1 MRFIVIAALVL
12 AGCAIHDKFAFTL
25 SDGTVATSSD
35 TASGSVNNAGF
46 LTLSDDAWSLTMD
59 LQGLAPGDH
68 AITNGAGELQISET
82 SSGQTYM
89 TSLGGSCSVW
99 LDAHGASNGS
109 PVTGHFT
116 CTGLT
121 STKGTTVDVS
131 EATFEVPISDPAN
144 NPLHH

>member
-1 MRFIVIAALVL
+1 MRHIAIMALP

-35 TASGSVNNAGF
+35 SASGSVNNAGF
-46 LTLSDDAWSLTMD
+46 LTLSDDTWSLTMD
-59 LQGLAPGDH
+59 LQGLAPGNH
-68 AITNGAGELQISET
+68 AITSGSGELQISQASTGE
-82 SSGQTYM
+82 TYM
-89 TSLGGSCSVW
+89 TSLGGTCDVW

-109 PVTGHFT
+109 PITGHFT

-121 STKGTTVDVS
+121 STKGNVVDVS
-131 EATFEVPISDPAN
+131 SGTFEAPISDPAN